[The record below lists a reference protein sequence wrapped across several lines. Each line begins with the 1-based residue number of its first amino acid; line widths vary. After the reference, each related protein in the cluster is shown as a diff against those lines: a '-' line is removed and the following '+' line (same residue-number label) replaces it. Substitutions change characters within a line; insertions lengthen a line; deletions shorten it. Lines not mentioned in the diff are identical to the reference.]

1 MAQQWQRVRMLRHID
16 QFVQV
21 MELELDQTYLL
32 TAESAAR
39 LIDAGAAV
47 AEPTP
52 KRLEAAA
59 LAAPTRRG

>member
-47 AEPTP
+47 AEPNP